1 MRLVLFCYLKMSSED
16 LPTKIIIQ
24 NLETHIVTL
33 YDAKKEIAK
42 ENSDL
47 KVSIASLH
55 QFIDEILQNNT
66 KSDKQNSDK
75 DAFISE
81 QRRMIED
88 LEKGFS
94 HTMEWFYQER
104 DANDNLKRELEEVN
118 RINFHLKALLEEQN
132 SQNAILL
139 NQLKSLK
146 FNQIF
151 SSTSC

>member
-1 MRLVLFCYLKMSSED
+1 MSTED
-16 LPTKIIIQ
+16 LPIKIIIQ
-24 NLETHIVTL
+24 SLETHIITL
-33 YDAKKEIAK
+33 TDEKSELTI

-66 KSDKQNSDK
+66 KSDEKDLVK

-81 QRRMIED
+81 QRKTNEE
-88 LEKGFS
+88 LEKEFS
-94 HTMEWFYQER
+94 RTMEWFYQER

-132 SQNAILL
+132 TQNAILL

>member
-1 MRLVLFCYLKMSSED
+1 MSSED
-16 LPTKIIIQ
+16 LSTKIIIQ
-24 NLETHIVTL
+24 TLETHVVTL

-47 KVSIASLH
+47 KDSIASLH

-66 KSDKQNSDK
+66 KSDEKDSVK
-75 DAFISE
+75 DAYVAE
-81 QRRMIED
+81 QRKINED
-88 LEKGFS
+88 LEKEFS
-94 HTMEWFYQER
+94 RTMDWFYQER
-104 DANDNLKRELEEVN
+104 NENDNLKRELKEVN